1 MIKQVDYYMCPKC
14 YWMDED
20 DIENRN
26 KTHYCSRCGSVSE
39 YEGSEMINTDT
50 NKCVDRMEDYN
61 QKVREAKGIT
71 PKPVQSQQP
80 SKPTV
85 TCPYCKSTNTH
96 KISGVYKAASIGLFG
111 LFALPGASKQYTCKD
126 CGADF

>member
-1 MIKQVDYYMCPKC
+1 MIKQIDYYMCPKC
-14 YWMDED
+14 FWADED
-20 DIENRN
+20 EIENRN
-26 KTHYCSRCGSVSE
+26 KTHYCSRCGHITK
-39 YEGSEMINTDT
+39 YEGSEMINVTT
-50 NKCVDRMEDYN
+50 NKCVDRMTDYN
-61 QKVREAKGIT
+61 QKIREEKGIT
-71 PKPVQSQQP
+71 PKTTEPP
-80 SKPTV
+80 KSKPVV